1 MRVNTA
7 GDGFSPYPPELR
19 DPAAGVYAQYHDLD
33 EMKLSYVLRFPV
45 IVMRRSPVASRP
57 PAPYR
62 RVFQGRYFEVWQRPA
77 GAPGLT
83 AHLPLGGALD
93 ASARPACRDVRALAS
108 QARSSGS
115 ALVAAVRPPVFPLPV
130 KQMQLPRGWPV
141 GADGR
146 VGPQTPGTAHGALT
160 TPAGTYR
167 VWLRGTFGRGVDVRV
182 DGRTVGHASDI
193 QTPQQMAYVGQLKL
207 GAGSH
212 QVQLARAGGGLAPG
226 NGRDE
231 AYDTFFLEPV
241 APERVVRV
249 TPSAAPTLCARRADW
264 IEVVAG

>member
-1 MRVNTA
+1 
-7 GDGFSPYPPELR
+7 
-19 DPAAGVYAQYHDLD
+19 VYAQYHDLD

-77 GAPGLT
+77 GAPGVT

-241 APERVVRV
+241 APERLV
-249 TPSAAPTLCARRADW
+249 TVAPADAGTLCAQHADW
-264 IEVVAG
+264 IEVVPD